1 MTPISVIER
10 IVANVSALRG
20 GTIPPAEVVDH
31 LFVQR
36 MDWFELIK
44 TLRMI
49 YELSILDVEKMAL
62 SHDGWRRWCNTRIR
76 TDPRCQKLARRHM
89 KKYGENSLIEKDGDG
104 FRVR

>member
-1 MTPISVIER
+1 MTQTSLER
-10 IVANVSALRG
+10 IQANVSAFRG
-20 GTIPPAEVVDH
+20 RSLSSSEVIDR

-49 YELSILDVEKMAL
+49 YEVSILDVEKMAL
-62 SHDGWRRWCNTRIR
+62 SHEAWRRWCNNRIN
-76 TDPRCQKLARRHM
+76 TDPRCRKMARHHM
-89 KKYGENSLIEKDGDG
+89 KHNGANALVEKDGDG